1 MGNVRNVA
9 EARKEV
15 ILVVAFGQKKKNN
28 KTQRFHLKN
37 SGIFL
42 KYSQTPVV
50 MNFMEL

>member
-15 ILVVAFGQKKKNN
+15 ILVVAFGQKKKI